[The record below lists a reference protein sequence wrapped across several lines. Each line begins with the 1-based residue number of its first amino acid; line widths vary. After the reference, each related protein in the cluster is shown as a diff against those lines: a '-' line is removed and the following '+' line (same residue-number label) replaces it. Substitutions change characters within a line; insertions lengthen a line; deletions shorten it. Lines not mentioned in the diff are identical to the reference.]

1 MHTSSGTLSSTALFP
16 QPTGPEGNRPLPLA
30 PDASRTRCFTPARSM
45 SRLNASRSSSSVVVR
60 TGVATSNREPARV
73 TRRWRRAID
82 GDEADA
88 RGRGTERRRQ
98 SCGRAEVRAGAVAGI
113 ALAVVAISPSDA
125 RRGLCTPPAVV
136 PIEGYHR
143 RIPCAISETILFFAQ
158 FVSSSSSRDNSH
170 WNRGAFARRAFRRR
184 TRYFRRGYASTRTP
198 RRARVE
204 RARASSVSSP
214 GRARTNHTR
223 CLADDRHALRTRS
236 AFGSFA
242 KPNNA
247 EFSTTRRAA
256 SAVDA
261 PSASSCTPRS
271 SPRPTLR
278 ETEPT
283 LRPR

>member
-1 MHTSSGTLSSTALFP
+1 
-16 QPTGPEGNRPLPLA
+16 
-30 PDASRTRCFTPARSM
+30 
-45 SRLNASRSSSSVVVR
+45 
-60 TGVATSNREPARV
+60 V

-98 SCGRAEVRAGAVAGI
+98 SCGRAEGRAGAVAGI

-143 RIPCAISETILFFAQ
+143 RIPCAISETILFFPE
-158 FVSSSSSRDNSH
+158 FVVVASISVEPGCLRATRFSAANEILSSWIRLQ
-170 WNRGAFARRAFRRR
+170 
-184 TRYFRRGYASTRTP
+184 RTP

-223 CLADDRHALRTRS
+223 CLDDDRHALRTRS
-236 AFGSFA
+236 ALHRF
-242 KPNNA
+242 
-247 EFSTTRRAA
+247 
-256 SAVDA
+256 V
-261 PSASSCTPRS
+261 
-271 SPRPTLR
+271 R
-278 ETEPT
+278 ET
-283 LRPR
+283 

>member
-1 MHTSSGTLSSTALFP
+1 VEPGCLRATRFSAANEILSSWI
-16 QPTGPEGNRPLPLA
+16 
-30 PDASRTRCFTPARSM
+30 
-45 SRLNASRSSSSVVVR
+45 RL
-60 TGVATSNREPARV
+60 
-73 TRRWRRAID
+73 
-82 GDEADA
+82 
-88 RGRGTERRRQ
+88 Q
-98 SCGRAEVRAGAVAGI
+98 
-113 ALAVVAISPSDA
+113 
-125 RRGLCTPPAVV
+125 
-136 PIEGYHR
+136 
-143 RIPCAISETILFFAQ
+143 
-158 FVSSSSSRDNSH
+158 
-170 WNRGAFARRAFRRR
+170 
-184 TRYFRRGYASTRTP
+184 RTP

-214 GRARTNHTR
+214 GRARTDHTR
-223 CLADDRHALRTRS
+223 CLDDDRHALRTRS